1 MKKLLFALLF
11 VWSSAFAISEELCRS
26 LVNAGDYSRAV
37 QVGQE
42 LIRRNPNSYGAHA
55 CLTMAYYEVGNFQK
69 SLEHA
74 QALERLARNDDELS
88 FAYNSLGL
96 VYSSLGDLDTALMYH
111 MRELS
116 LSRKMGDRREE
127 AVALN
132 NIAGIYENKGD
143 YQKALEY
150 YMRSLE
156 LKDDPRER
164 APTLNNIGNV
174 YYKLG
179 DYKNAER
186 YYKQAIE
193 LSEKSGDFHGA
204 GRRMLN
210 LGDTYR
216 KMKNYKLAEEL
227 LSEGLERVKKV
238 GDSYWEHTAYGYFTY
253 LYFDM
258 RDYKKSLEY
267 AYMAYELGKK
277 MGYDNSGVIVYTF
290 VILALRPELR
300 AYLEELSKKD
310 AEFLKAVE
318 EIKDGYWGYV
328 AYAGLTYVYFD
339 MKDYKRSLEYAYMVY
354 ELAKKMSYDKSIP
367 IGYIS
372 AILLI
377 KPELKAYLEGLSK
390 GDGELLKAVEEAK
403 SWEGVKRLV
412 AEANAPQKQEETPQQ
427 QKQAPKKGSQKKK

>member
-11 VWSSAFAISEELCRS
+11 LWSSAFAISEELCES
-26 LVNAGDYSRAV
+26 LIDAGDYSKAV

-55 CLTMAYYEVGNFQK
+55 CLTVAYFQVGDFQK

-186 YYKQAIE
+186 YLKQAIE
-193 LSEKSGDFHGA
+193 LAEKSGDFHGA
-204 GRRMLN
+204 GKGMLN

-216 KMKNYKLAEEL
+216 RMKNYKLAEKL
-227 LSEGLERVKKV
+227 LSEGLERVKRV
-238 GDSYWEHTAYGYFTY
+238 GDSYWEFGGYNNFTF

-277 MGYDNSGVIVYTF
+277 MGYNNSEPIGYMSA
-290 VILALRPELR
+290 ILLLRPELR
-300 AYLEELSKKD
+300 AYI
-310 AEFLKAVE
+310 E
-318 EIKDGYWGYV
+318 EI
-328 AYAGLTYVYFD
+328 
-339 MKDYKRSLEYAYMVY
+339 
-354 ELAKKMSYDKSIP
+354 
-367 IGYIS
+367 
-372 AILLI
+372 
-377 KPELKAYLEGLSK
+377 SK
-390 GDGELLKAVEEAK
+390 GDSELLKAIEEAK
-403 SWEGVKRLV
+403 GWDGVKRLV
-412 AEANAPQKQEETPQQ
+412 AEANASQQ

>member
-26 LVNAGDYSRAV
+26 LVRAGDYSRAV

-55 CLTMAYYEVGNFQK
+55 CLTVAYFQVGDFQK

-74 QALERLARNDDELS
+74 QALERLARNDEELS
-88 FAYNSLGL
+88 TAYNRLGQ

-111 MRELS
+111 MRDLS
-116 LSRKMGDRREE
+116 LSRKMGDRRGE
-127 AVALN
+127 AAALN
-132 NIAGIYENKGD
+132 NIAVIYENKGD

-156 LKDDPRER
+156 LQDDPRER
-164 APTLNNIGNV
+164 ATTLNNIGIV
-174 YYKLG
+174 YYTLG
-179 DYKNAER
+179 DYKNVER
-186 YYKQAIE
+186 YLKQAIE

-210 LGDTYR
+210 LGEFYR
-216 KMKNYKLAEEL
+216 RMKNYKLAEEL
-227 LSEGLERVKKV
+227 LSEGLERVKRA
-238 GDSYWEHTAYGYFTY
+238 GDSYWEFGGYIYFTY

-277 MGYDNSGVIVYTF
+277 MGYDNSGAIGYISA
-290 VILALRPELR
+290 ILILKPELR
-300 AYLEELSKKD
+300 AYLEK
-310 AEFLKAVE
+310 
-318 EIKDGYWGYV
+318 
-328 AYAGLTYVYFD
+328 
-339 MKDYKRSLEYAYMVY
+339 
-354 ELAKKMSYDKSIP
+354 
-367 IGYIS
+367 IS
-372 AILLI
+372 
-377 KPELKAYLEGLSK
+377 EGDS
-390 GDGELLKAVEEAK
+390 ELLKAVEEAK
-403 SWEGVKRLV
+403 SWEDVKRLV